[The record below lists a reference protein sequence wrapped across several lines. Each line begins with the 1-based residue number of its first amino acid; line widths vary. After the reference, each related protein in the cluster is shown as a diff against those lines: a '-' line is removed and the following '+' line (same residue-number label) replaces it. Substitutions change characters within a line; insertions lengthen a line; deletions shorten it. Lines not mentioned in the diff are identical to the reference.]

1 MLQHPIS
8 NAAKNAERVP
18 EGRRHLEIIKK
29 FATSLFIYTCRT
41 ISLPFLQQKVTMAL
55 PSLRSVQGY
64 IYSEYNIINE
74 GVFRFDELSNHIKRY
89 NLSGLVTIGE
99 DG

>member
-18 EGRRHLEIIKK
+18 EGRIHLEIIKK
-29 FATSLFIYTCRT
+29 FATSLFIYIGPLAYHFTAERHNGITVFKKCSRF
-41 ISLPFLQQKVTMAL
+41 ILQQNVTLAL
-55 PSLRSVQGY
+55 PSLRSVRGY

-74 GVFRFDELSNHIKRY
+74 GVFRF
-89 NLSGLVTIGE
+89 
-99 DG
+99 